1 MSEVLIRRL
10 SANDHLSGACD
21 LLIRFFREEGFDTPD
36 ETIRH
41 HTAIMA
47 GLDNCGIFV
56 AESSGQA
63 VGVATISLEFGIEFG
78 WGAEMGDLYILPE
91 WRGRGLSRRLVL
103 AIEDFLN
110 VRGASFYQVTVTP
123 YAQKAHDLKAFY
135 DRLGFDSEG
144 RLILAKKIAKSSQ

>member
-10 SANDHLSGACD
+10 SANDHLAGACD

-56 AESSGQA
+56 AESSGQT

-78 WGAEMGDLYILPE
+78 WGAEMGDLYVLPE
-91 WRGRGLSRRLVL
+91 WRGKGLSRKLVL
-103 AIEDFLN
+103 AIEDFL
-110 VRGASFYQVTVTP
+110 RGRNARLYQVTVTP
-123 YAQKAHDLKAFY
+123 YAQEAHDLRSFY
-135 DRLGFDSEG
+135 DRLGFESGG
-144 RLILAKKIAKSSQ
+144 RLLLAKKL